1 MLNNQEPEPNPT
13 PSAELIPLTR
23 TNDGIQAVLGRDL
36 HRFLQVKTRYND
48 WFQRMA
54 EYGFEQGKE
63 FYSIL
68 SKNPDQH
75 GRPQQD
81 HVITLDMAKHIAMIQ
96 RSPQGMQARQY
107 FIDVEKQNRAG
118 QKRPV
123 IDGNAITRME
133 LIQIAMNAETERLEL
148 EAKNKALQPKADAYD
163 SFIDAAGSYSIGSV
177 AKMLGIGANKLFI
190 ELRSRGVLI
199 SKGAMYNTPYQRYM
213 RFFEVKAHQYE
224 KRNGESG
231 VSYTTYVRP
240 AGIDFI
246 RRRLELPTI
255 DPVAPLPF

>member
-1 MLNNQEPEPNPT
+1 MLNNQEPKPNPT

-23 TNDGIQAVLGRDL
+23 TDDGIQAVLGRDL

-107 FIDVEKQNRAG
+107 FIDVEK

-255 DPVAPLPF
+255 DPVAPILF